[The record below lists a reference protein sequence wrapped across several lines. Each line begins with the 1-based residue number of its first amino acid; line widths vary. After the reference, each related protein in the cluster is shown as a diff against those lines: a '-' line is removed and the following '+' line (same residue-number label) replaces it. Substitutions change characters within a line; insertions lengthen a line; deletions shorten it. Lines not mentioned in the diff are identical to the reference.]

1 MIICFHM
8 REKIKKVLPVLV
20 IIATAI
26 LAYGQTLRMYF
37 WQDDSAII
45 FKLQHL
51 QGAAGSFGEGIIGSG
66 PYKYLISFFVPFFPF
81 FKLEPFYYFLVGA
94 LSYLIVV
101 FVFSFLAKELFKDV
115 RNTGSKIATF
125 FATLVFAAGYVG
137 SDIMFRISN
146 SWQSNL
152 GLILAVL
159 SLTFFI
165 KSIKERNSKLIYYLL
180 SLFLFWACTEFVYVR
195 SHSLVFPILAIG
207 ILVAGYQLKIRKI
220 LFTVLRQIPF
230 WLIFYVRYLKG
241 ESMGSSALTI
251 IINNLLHGKLE
262 TLTGFIATIGNGF
275 VPDILQSRFIRFF
288 PNKFNLFYLLLFAV
302 ITWVIFSFF
311 RLEKSKKYLVTVF
324 LFLGYLLNRHF
335 ISQDLYWYG
344 TKEAFI
350 AGASGIYASILLI
363 FLTIYL
369 WKKYKVIAT
378 SIILGY
384 LIFVSQLFGYFI
396 QYPDSIFA
404 TTHRYLNY
412 PFIGYSLVIAG
423 VSYALFKV
431 SRKTGIFLLSGVVI
445 TNLILGVHYQLKIIK
460 NRSIPTRNFY
470 INLKSFVPSVTKGT
484 AFYFDVQAEPFLRQ
498 QFNDFFSV
506 GSMPNTTALAIYY
519 GVDRYDI
526 KMFTEL
532 DELLYKLSTKDIDI
546 GNLYTFYYGKEGLVD
561 TTSYFRQAL
570 VGKSREPFVGTPV
583 ELKIPIKVNLDDSVS
598 YPYSF
603 SGKNKRDFTLEE
615 KGNFILYFDSRL
627 NYYRNVHA
635 ESLSEW
641 KFQEITNV
649 IDNNADT
656 SWRGHRIYWHD
667 NNHEEI
673 VIDLGSI
680 KNINKLIW
688 VNWIRTLVPISYKIE
703 VLQDKK
709 QWFEVKNISNG
720 PKREDGE
727 KVIESFDRI
736 DARFVK
742 LSIMKTQSGDA
753 PAISEIEI
761 VESKYNFTI
770 SKAFEFLNNPFSYI
784 ENFDEMKTVLSCIY
798 PFLNIRVS
806 WETDKGNAYYDQPI
820 KNINKFYNFTGVFAP
835 GGTKLINL
843 DMSIKNA
850 PLVIIKHNNL
860 LLRNPSLSELEKSSL
875 IKKLSEN

>member
-1 MIICFHM
+1 MKK
-8 REKIKKVLPVLV
+8 KILPFLTV
-20 IIATAI
+20 IVITL

-81 FKLEPFYYFLVGA
+81 FKLEPFYYFLIGF
-94 LSYLIVV
+94 LSYLVVV

-115 RNTGSKIATF
+115 KDKEIKVVAF

-152 GLILAVL
+152 GLILAIL
-159 SLTFFI
+159 SFTFFT

-195 SHSLVFPILAIG
+195 SHSLVFPILAID
-207 ILVAGYQLKIRKI
+207 ILIAGYQLKIRKI
-220 LFTVLRQIPF
+220 LLTVLRQLPF
-230 WLIFYVRYLKG
+230 WLIFYIRYLKG
-241 ESMGSSALTI
+241 GSVGSSALTKI
-251 IINNLLHGKLE
+251 IQDLLHGKFEL
-262 TLTGFIATIGNGF
+262 LIGFIATIGNGF
-275 VPDILQSRFIRFF
+275 IPDILQSRFIKFF
-288 PNKFNLFYLLLFAV
+288 PSKFNLPYLLLFAI
-302 ITWVIFSFF
+302 ITWFTFSFF
-311 RLEKSKKYLVTVF
+311 KFGKFKKCLATAF
-324 LFLGYLLNRHF
+324 LFLGYILNGYF
-335 ISQDLYWYG
+335 ISQDLYWYR

-350 AGASGIYASILLI
+350 AGASGIYVSILVI
-363 FLTIYL
+363 FLTIFL
-369 WKKYKVIAT
+369 WKKYKVIAI

-384 LIFVSQLFGYFI
+384 LIFISQMFGYFI
-396 QYPDSIFA
+396 QYPDSIFS

-423 VSYALFKV
+423 ISYALFKV
-431 SRKTGIFLLSGVVI
+431 NRKMGIFLLSGVVI
-445 TNLILGVHYQLKIIK
+445 INLGLGVRYQLKLVK

-470 INLKSFVPSVTKGT
+470 INLKSFIPSVTKDA
-484 AFYFDVQAEPFLRQ
+484 AFYFDVKDDALTRQ

-506 GSMPNTTALAIYY
+506 GSMPNSTALAIYY
-519 GVDRYDI
+519 QVDRDDI
-526 KMFTEL
+526 KMITEL

-546 GNLYTFYYGKEGLVD
+546 GNLYNFYYGKDGLVD

-570 VGKSREPFVGTPV
+570 IGRGKEPFVGAPV
-583 ELKIPIKVNLDDSVS
+583 ELKIPIKVSLEDNIS

-603 SGKNKRDFTLEE
+603 SGKIKRDFTLEE
-615 KGNFILYFDSRL
+615 KRNFISYFYSRL

-649 IDNNADT
+649 IDNDINT

-667 NNHEEI
+667 NKHEEVI
-673 VIDLGSI
+673 IDLGSI

-688 VNWIRTLVPISYKIE
+688 VNWTRTLAPTSYKIE
-703 VLQDKK
+703 VSYNKK
-709 QWFEVKNISNG
+709 NWLEVKDVSDG

-727 KVIESFDRI
+727 KVIENFAETT
-736 DARFVK
+736 ARYVK
-742 LSIMKTQSGDA
+742 LSIRETQSDDA
-753 PAISEIEI
+753 PAISEIEV
-761 VESKYNFTI
+761 VESGYNFDI
-770 SKAFEFLNNPFSYI
+770 NKAFEFLHAPFSYI
-784 ENFDEMKTVLSCIY
+784 ENAQEMNTVLSGIY
-798 PFLNIRVS
+798 PFLNIRVN
-806 WETDKGNAYYDQPI
+806 WATDRGNVFYDQPI
-820 KNINKFYNFTGVFAP
+820 KSINEFYNFNGVFVP
-835 GGTKLINL
+835 GGTKLLNLEIN
-843 DMSIKNA
+843 IKNA
-850 PLVIIKHNNL
+850 PLVITKMNNF
-860 LLRNPSLSELEKSSL
+860 LLRNPSLSELEKLSL